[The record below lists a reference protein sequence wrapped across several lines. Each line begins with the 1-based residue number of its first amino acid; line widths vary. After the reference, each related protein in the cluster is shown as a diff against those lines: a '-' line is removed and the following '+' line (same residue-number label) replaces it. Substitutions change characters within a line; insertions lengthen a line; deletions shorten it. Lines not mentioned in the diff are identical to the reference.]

1 MKKFFGEG
9 SPMRGQN
16 ERAFPSV
23 YEVVDGKFAIVYP
36 KAFANSAHVRPR
48 PASSPFAAR

>member
-1 MKKFFGEG
+1 MERFFSEG
-9 SPMRGQN
+9 SPMCGQD

-36 KAFANSAHVRPR
+36 KAFANSAPVRPL
-48 PASSPFAAR
+48 PASSPFTAR